1 MWIAMMVA
9 VGFFP
14 LMQAALMSRS
24 NLANSSISVM
34 ETLAFASF
42 HRNSQ
47 KPWICKVVGLLC
59 IRKVKYSMTLL

>member
-14 LMQAALMSRS
+14 LMPATLMSRS

-42 HRNSQ
+42 HRNSE
-47 KPWICKVVGLLC
+47 
-59 IRKVKYSMTLL
+59 TLHLQGCGTALHSQG